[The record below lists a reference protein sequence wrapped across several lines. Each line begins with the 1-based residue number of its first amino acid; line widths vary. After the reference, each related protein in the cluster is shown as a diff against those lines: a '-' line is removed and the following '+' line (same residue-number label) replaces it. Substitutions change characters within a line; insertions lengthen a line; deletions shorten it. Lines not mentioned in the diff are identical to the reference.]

1 MADAAECQHYEDVGE
16 QDNRCRVARD
26 GEDCHCMGFPDSPEE
41 CYRWQRE
48 RAGAGAPGDIPA
60 RRERQCDG
68 YGEVV
73 K

>member
-48 RAGAGAPGDIPA
+48 RADTKDVEA
-60 RRERQCDG
+60 
-68 YGEVV
+68 
-73 K
+73 